1 MESAALRLVMAALL
15 SAVIG
20 FERELTHKAA
30 GLRTHMLVGLG
41 AALFTIVGQQ
51 LSGDTRIP
59 AQVVTGVGFLGAG
72 AIFREGMSVKGLT
85 TAAGLWTVA
94 AIGMSS
100 GAGFVLLA
108 VVATAVALAI
118 LFILRP
124 FDRRLHRTGGT
135 ED

>member
-1 MESAALRLVMAALL
+1 MESAALRLVVAALL

-124 FDRRLHRTGGT
+124 LDRRLHRTGGT